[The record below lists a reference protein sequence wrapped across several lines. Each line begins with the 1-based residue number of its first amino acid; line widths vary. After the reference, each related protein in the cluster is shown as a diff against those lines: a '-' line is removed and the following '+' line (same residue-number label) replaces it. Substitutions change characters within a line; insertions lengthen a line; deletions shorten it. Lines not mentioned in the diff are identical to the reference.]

1 MTRLSDLHK
10 KWMEDP
16 EYRAEYYAL
25 KPTFELTMHLI
36 EARLNAGLTQDQ
48 IAERMGTTQSA
59 VARLEGWSS
68 NPSVNTLRKYAKA
81 TGTRLRI
88 SFEPIEADAVSNGK
102 EVSGHIAASD
112 LEAEGPIPVG
122 NLSVTT

>member
-48 IAERMGTTQSA
+48 IAERMDTTQSA

-68 NPSVNTLRKYAKA
+68 NPSVNTLRKYADA

-88 SFEPIEADAVSNGK
+88 SFELIEGDTVSNGK
-102 EVSGHIAASD
+102 EVREHIEASD
-112 LEAEGPIPVG
+112 VEAERPIAVG
-122 NLSVTT
+122 NSSVAT